1 MSTSNLPELLTRIE
15 LVSTTDMS
23 VFNQR
28 GNTIFIIKSKCILN
42 DRLELGPNC
51 VLDFQ
56 GGYIASPN
64 KNGVIVG
71 SNTHIASSKYQI
83 FHDITLSGSFINYTF
98 PVEWFGKIGP
108 SQHGIDDS
116 IAINTS
122 LQCTKNVLPRV
133 PIELGSGSYNIR
145 NSIVLTELNQSI
157 ICNGCINLLNRYIP
171 AIVMKQSKQIVD
183 INEIKCLDNFLWT
196 NFKDEEEVEEE
207 GEEKVNTTGI
217 LMSGNVH
224 NSIVN
229 VNKLTGLTVGFELSP
244 SLDNGNIVGCQYNK
258 ISWQMCQCLVG
269 IKITIDNT
277 EVLSEGNE
285 SEEGEE
291 RKCLWVNENQFFGG
305 RLLCKYGI
313 DICGYEQNPNH
324 VNGNVFNCI
333 GLEGERLTVGDLL
346 MKIPIKI
353 SNARLNEFHDLRI
366 SESVVQT
373 PVEDE
378 EGNPIGF
385 ESTYIDL
392 KNCEFMNFSIKSLVP
407 FNFIKSENCRS
418 ITINGAI
425 TDIGMGSL
433 SKGRTKI
440 VIDKSYP
447 VTAFQNDKK
456 SYQFSLSELVP
467 QNYCKYMSFDS
478 NRLISFDELFVKD
491 SSGQL
496 IMSNT
501 CRIYRFNSENM
512 EQNRLA
518 IYFENSCYKIH
529 PEMIIYFR
537 GEGTGDKSIEFRN
550 TMLSSPIS
558 TITKYGTYKITFDR
572 DDNIFVIPLAY
583 FE

>member
-1 MSTSNLPELLTRIE
+1 MSTSSLPELPTRIE

-23 VFNQR
+23 VFNNR
-28 GNTIFIIKSKCILN
+28 SNTIFIIKSKCVLN
-42 DRLELGPNC
+42 DRLNLGPNC

-56 GGYIASPN
+56 GGYIASTD

-71 SNTHIASSKYQI
+71 LNTHIASSKYQI
-83 FHDITLSGSFINYTF
+83 FYDITLLGSYINFTF
-98 PVEWFGKIGP
+98 PVEWFGITGP
-108 SQHGIDDS
+108 YAENIDDS

-122 LQCTKNVLPRV
+122 LQCSKSVLPRV
-133 PIELGSGSYNIR
+133 PIELGSSTYNIR

-157 ICNGCINLLNRYIP
+157 ICNGCINLLNKYIP
-171 AIVMKQSKQIVD
+171 AIVMKQSRQIVD
-183 INEIKCLDNFLWT
+183 INEIKCLDTFLWT
-196 NFKDEEEVEEE
+196 NFKDEEEEEE

-258 ISWQMCQCLVG
+258 ISWQMCQSLVG
-269 IKITIDNT
+269 IKITINN
-277 EVLSEGNE
+277 EEILSEG
-285 SEEGEE
+285 SGSTQ
-291 RKCLWVNENQFFGG
+291 CLWVNENQFFGG

-313 DICGYEQNPNH
+313 KITGYEQIPNL

-333 GLEGERLTVGDLL
+333 GFEGEKDGRLMTL
-346 MKIPIKI
+346 PIKI
-353 SNARLNEFHDLRI
+353 SSARLNEFHDLRI
-366 SESVVQT
+366 SESVVQNDIT
-373 PVEDE
+373 DED
-378 EGNPIGF
+378 GNPIGYD
-385 ESTYIDL
+385 STYIDL
-392 KNCEFMNFSIKSLVP
+392 NNCEFMNFSIKSLVP
-407 FNFIKSENCRS
+407 FNFIKAENCRS

-425 TDIGMGSL
+425 TDAGMGSL

-456 SYQFSLSELVP
+456 SFQFSLSELVP
-467 QNYCKYMSFDS
+467 QNYCKYIDFDS
-478 NRLISFDELFVKD
+478 NRLISFDELFVTD
-491 SSGQL
+491 TNGQM

-501 CRIYRFNSENM
+501 CRIYRFNNENP

-529 PEMIIYFR
+529 PEMIIYFH
-537 GEGTGDKSIEFRN
+537 GEDTGEKYIVFKN
-550 TMLSSPIS
+550 TIFSDPFA
-558 TITKYGTYKITFDR
+558 TITRYGTYKITFDR

>member
-1 MSTSNLPELLTRIE
+1 MTTSINPQPLTRIE
-15 LVSTTDMS
+15 VPANTDMS
-23 VFNQR
+23 MFNDR
-28 GNTIFIIKSKCILN
+28 TNTIFIIKYPCKLN
-42 DRLELGPNC
+42 NQLELGPNC

-64 KNGVIVG
+64 KNGKIAG
-71 SNTHIASSKYQI
+71 LNTLIKADNYRIFYDIQFGGTFSNSAFKA
-83 FHDITLSGSFINYTF
+83 
-98 PVEWFGKIGP
+98 EWFGAIGCNKNTP
-108 SQHGIDDS
+108 YGVTTDS
-116 IAINTS
+116 TSAIQYALDSTGE
-122 LQCTKNVLPRV
+122 LDYPV
-133 PIELGSGSYNIR
+133 PIELECSLYHIS
-145 NSIVLTELNQSI
+145 NSIVMSKKRQTLRCRGRMQLCIMNNSI
-157 ICNGCINLLNRYIP
+157 EEYIP
-171 AIVMKQSKQIVD
+171 VIIMQEANQTID
-183 INEIKCLDNFLWT
+183 IEEIHYRDYDYKIWDSTYGTAVLL
-196 NFKDEEEVEEE
+196 
-207 GEEKVNTTGI
+207 
-217 LMSGNVH
+217 SGNVY
-224 NSIVN
+224 NANIN
-229 VNKLTGLTVGFELSP
+229 IERIIGLRIGFDLTPPLPKTLQQNHIFG
-244 SLDNGNIVGCQYNK
+244 IQYCK
-258 ISWQMCQCLVG
+258 IRWQYCETQTG
-269 IKITIDNT
+269 INIKIHNHNVTFDNDD
-277 EVLSEGNE
+277 
-285 SEEGEE
+285 
-291 RKCLWVNENQFFGG
+291 KQCLWVNENQFFGG
-305 RLLCKYGI
+305 RLKSEYGI
-313 DICGYEQNPNH
+313 VIDGHPSDINL

-333 GLEGERLTVGDLL
+333 GLEGERLTDGDLL

-373 PVEDE
+373 TVKDE
-378 EGNPIGF
+378 EGNPISF

-392 KNCEFMNFSIKSLVP
+392 KNCEFMNFSIKSLVS
-407 FNFIKSENCRS
+407 FNFIKAENCRS

>member
-1 MSTSNLPELLTRIE
+1 MTTSINPQPLTRIE
-15 LVSTTDMS
+15 VPAETDMS
-23 VFNQR
+23 MFNDR
-28 GNTIFIIKSKCILN
+28 TNTIFIIKYPCELN
-42 DRLELGPNC
+42 NQLNLGPNC

-64 KNGVIVG
+64 KNGLIVG
-71 SNTHIASSKYQI
+71 LNTHIVSSKYQI
-83 FHDITLSGSFINYTF
+83 LYDITLLGSFINNTF

-122 LQCTKNVLPRV
+122 LQCTKDVLPRV
-133 PIELGSGSYNIR
+133 PIELGSCSYNIS

-157 ICNGCINLLNRYIP
+157 ICNGCITLLNKYIP
-171 AIVMKQSKQIVD
+171 AIVMKKSNQIVD
-183 INEIKCLDNFLWT
+183 INEIKCLDDFLWT
-196 NFKDEEEVEEE
+196 DFKDEEEGEEE

-217 LMSGNVH
+217 LMSGDVH

-258 ISWQMCQCLVG
+258 ISWLMCKSLVG

-277 EVLSEGNE
+277 KSLSEGNG
-285 SEEGEE
+285 ST
-291 RKCLWVNENQFFGG
+291 RCLWVNENQFFGG

-313 DICGYEQNPNH
+313 KITGYEQIPNL

-333 GLEGERLTVGDLL
+333 GFEGEKDGRLMTL
-346 MKIPIKI
+346 PIKI
-353 SNARLNEFHDLRI
+353 SSARLNEFHDLRI
-366 SESVVQT
+366 SESVVQNDIT
-373 PVEDE
+373 DE
-378 EGNPIGF
+378 EGNTIGF

-392 KNCEFMNFSIKSLVP
+392 KKCEFMNFSIKSLVP
-407 FNFIKSENCRS
+407 FNFIKAENCRS

-440 VIDKSYP
+440 LIDKSYP
-447 VTAFQNDKK
+447 ITEVQNDMR

-467 QNYCKYMSFDS
+467 QNYCKYIEFDS
-478 NRLISFDELFVKD
+478 NRLISFDELFVTD
-491 SSGQL
+491 THGQM
-496 IMSNT
+496 IMSNI
-501 CRIYRFNSENM
+501 CRIYRFNSENL
-512 EQNRLA
+512 EQNKLA

-537 GEGTGDKSIEFRN
+537 GEGSGDKSIEFRN
-550 TMLSSPIS
+550 TVQSFPFF
-558 TITKYGTYKITFDR
+558 TITRYGTYKITFDR
-572 DDNIFVIPLAY
+572 DDNIFIIPLAY

>member
-1 MSTSNLPELLTRIE
+1 MSTSSLPELPTRIE

-23 VFNQR
+23 VFNNR
-28 GNTIFIIKSKCILN
+28 SNTIFIIKSKCVLN
-42 DRLELGPNC
+42 DRLNLGPNC

-56 GGYIASPN
+56 GGYIASTD

-71 SNTHIASSKYQI
+71 LNTHIASSKYQI
-83 FHDITLSGSFINYTF
+83 FYDITLSGSYINFTF
-98 PVEWFGKIGP
+98 PVEWFGITGP
-108 SQHGIDDS
+108 YAENIDDS

-122 LQCTKNVLPRV
+122 LQCTKSVLPRV
-133 PIELGSGSYNIR
+133 PIELGSSTYNIR

-157 ICNGCINLLNRYIP
+157 ICNGCINLLNKYIP
-171 AIVMKQSKQIVD
+171 AIVMKQSRQIVD
-183 INEIKCLDNFLWT
+183 INEIKCLDTFLWT
-196 NFKDEEEVEEE
+196 NFKDEEEGEEE

-217 LMSGNVH
+217 LMSGDVH
-224 NSIVN
+224 NSIIK

-258 ISWQMCQCLVG
+258 ISWQMCQCLTG

-277 EVLSEGNE
+277 QRLSEGGG
-285 SEEGEE
+285 ST
-291 RKCLWVNENQFFGG
+291 RCLWVNENQFFGG

-313 DICGYEQNPNH
+313 KITGYEKNPNL

-333 GLEGERLTVGDLL
+333 GFEGEKDGRLMTL
-346 MKIPIKI
+346 PIKI
-353 SNARLNEFHDLRI
+353 SSARLNEFHDLRI

-378 EGNPIGF
+378 EDNPIGF

-392 KNCEFMNFSIKSLVP
+392 KNCEFMNFSIKSLIP
-407 FNFIKSENCRS
+407 FNFIKAENCRS

-425 TDIGMGSL
+425 TDIGKGSL

-440 VIDKSYP
+440 LIDKSYP
-447 VTAFQNDKK
+447 LTDIQPVTDVQNDMR
-456 SYQFSLSELVP
+456 SYKFSLSELVP

-478 NRLISFDELFVKD
+478 NRLISFDELFVTD
-491 SSGQL
+491 INGQM
-496 IMSNT
+496 IMSNI
-501 CRIYRFNSENM
+501 CRIYRFNSENL
-512 EQNRLA
+512 EQNKLA
-518 IYFENSCYKIH
+518 IYFENTCYKIH

-537 GEGTGDKSIEFRN
+537 GEGTGGKTIEFRN
-550 TMLSSPIS
+550 AIFSDPFA
-558 TITKYGTYKITFDR
+558 TITRYGTYKITFDR